1 MHSFFAKK
9 IAKKVIRDT
18 WASITYYFAKY
29 HVILCKVSL
38 VSKNAI
44 VGLFGLTSVLSHTD
58 STENTNVEPTS
69 ALLYELFENTNS
81 SNDTNM
87 EPTSA
92 LLFEF
97 FKNTNSSNDPLCLFG

>member
-38 VSKNAI
+38 VSKNAQPS
-44 VGLFGLTSVLSHTD
+44 SVLSHTD
-58 STENTNVEPTS
+58 STENTNVEPNS
-69 ALLYELFENTNS
+69 ALLYELFKNTNS
-81 SNDTNM
+81 SNDTNK
-87 EPTSA
+87 EPNSA
-92 LLFEF
+92 LYER
-97 FKNTNSSNDPLCLFG
+97 KNNKYNRYNKYNR